1 MDRLSLS
8 RFGDWYGRWPHR
20 TEWCAPNP
28 GIESLIIW
36 IDSYPVFPNVASA
49 DCPSKSLDRDEIKRE
64 GEPCCIAH
72 ELFSGR
78 YSSGPY

>member
-36 IDSYPVFPNVASA
+36 IDSYPVFPNVAS
-49 DCPSKSLDRDEIKRE
+49 
-64 GEPCCIAH
+64 
-72 ELFSGR
+72 GR
-78 YSSGPY
+78 LPE